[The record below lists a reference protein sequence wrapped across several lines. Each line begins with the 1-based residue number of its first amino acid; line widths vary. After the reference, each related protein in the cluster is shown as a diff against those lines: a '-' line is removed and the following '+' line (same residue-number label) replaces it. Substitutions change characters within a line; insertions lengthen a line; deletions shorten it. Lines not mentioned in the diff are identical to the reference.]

1 MIQLRFDYILFRI
14 YLMTIFQLFTEYI
27 TSNRILR
34 MVLVYHINNMN
45 QLPHE
50 TAIKSASSWVDAFII
65 RHYSVANGVVI

>member
-1 MIQLRFDYILFRI
+1 
-14 YLMTIFQLFTEYI
+14 
-27 TSNRILR
+27 
-34 MVLVYHINNMN
+34 MVLVYHVNNMN